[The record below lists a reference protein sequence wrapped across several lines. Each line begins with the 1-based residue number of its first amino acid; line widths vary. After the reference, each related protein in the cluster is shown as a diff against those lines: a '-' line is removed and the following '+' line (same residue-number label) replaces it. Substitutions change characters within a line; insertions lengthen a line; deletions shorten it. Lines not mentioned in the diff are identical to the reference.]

1 MNVLIF
7 EDEKPTALR
16 LASLLSEIDDSIKI
30 VGTIGSVQAG
40 IKWYKENP
48 MPDLVFQD
56 IQLSDGNCF
65 EIFDAVEVEIPVIFT
80 TAFSEYAIKSFQVNS
95 IDYII
100 KPYDIK
106 DLKSALDKF
115 RKLKG
120 AFHPPEKGLLEEIL
134 KKKTYTP
141 KKRFLVKI
149 GDNFLPISS
158 DDIAYLIS
166 EDGLTFA
173 TLFNKERYIVNY
185 SIVELAK
192 QMDTSTFYQINRKM
206 IVSIK
211 SVKKLSSW
219 FNSRLN
225 LTLAP
230 PHEGDAVVSRER
242 TSSFKEW
249 LDI

>member
-16 LASLLSEIDDSIKI
+16 LTSLLTKIDDSIKI

-65 EIFDAVEVEIPVIFT
+65 EIFDAVEVTIPVIFT

-134 KKKTYTP
+134 KKKTFTP

-192 QMDTSTFYQINRKM
+192 QMDESSFHQINRKM